1 KISVVEVLI
10 EAAELSSTDDMLFIG
25 ETTGVVE
32 IKNAEIRNVA
42 GQPVE
47 TVSQGMICSMKSPQL
62 IRRGDKLYKMVPV

>member
-1 KISVVEVLI
+1 
-10 EAAELSSTDDMLFIG
+10 MLFIG